1 MSLLILTG
9 NKTET
14 EKKLLNLLQRWE
26 HINYRWDGR
35 AESDCIDIINSN
47 ASEICMYGITFLM
60 GKAKNNDAVNI
71 LLSVA
76 KRIGDKI
83 KHDEKKCM
91 KKEHWFDDECV
102 ETMANNICF
111 KEIET
116 RM

>member
-1 MSLLILTG
+1 
-9 NKTET
+9 
-14 EKKLLNLLQRWE
+14 
-26 HINYRWDGR
+26 
-35 AESDCIDIINSN
+35 
-47 ASEICMYGITFLM
+47 
-60 GKAKNNDAVNI
+60 

-111 KEIET
+111 TEIET